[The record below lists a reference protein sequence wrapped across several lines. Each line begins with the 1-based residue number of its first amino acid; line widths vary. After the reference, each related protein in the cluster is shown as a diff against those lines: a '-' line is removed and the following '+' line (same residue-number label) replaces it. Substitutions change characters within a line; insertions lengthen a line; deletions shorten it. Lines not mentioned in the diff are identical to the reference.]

1 MKRRNWSGQAW
12 MQISHDSLLIE
23 QQQYL
28 DEGKQLSAELEQR
41 FSALLEADWSDESTV
56 EAAEQI
62 MDAIAAAPIKADYP
76 YYEPSD
82 REGIS
87 KASRHNDL
95 MQAPQTEEALYNK
108 AYGGWLGRAAG
119 CLLGKPVEGWKR
131 QAIRKYLTSQNEWPL
146 SNYFSSTVSEQIAEE
161 FHISNYSPRL
171 FREAMNGMVEDD
183 DTNYTTIG
191 LAIIEQLGRDFTPQQ
206 MGVFWMNNLPILH
219 LCTAERIA
227 YINMV
232 DGVEPP
238 DSAIYRNFC
247 REWIGA
253 QIRADAFGY
262 VNPGKPAAAADMAWR
277 DACISHV
284 KNGIYGEMWAAAMI
298 ASAYCLNDPE
308 SVILAG
314 LNEIPNNCRLSAAI
328 CRIITNYHSGMSYDD
343 AIADVHARWDEATGH
358 HWCHTISN
366 AELVDIALL
375 WGNMD
380 FEKSLC
386 YAVMPGFDTD
396 CNGATVGSV
405 LGVMLGAE
413 ALPAKWTSPLND
425 TLETGVAGYHIV
437 KLSDMAAR
445 TVKHMAK

>member
-12 MQISHDSLLIE
+12 MQISRDSLLIE
-23 QQQYL
+23 QQQYR
-28 DEGKQLSAELEQR
+28 DEGKQLSTELEQQ
-41 FSALLEADWSDESTV
+41 FTSLLEADWSDDSTV
-56 EAAEQI
+56 EAAENM
-62 MDAIAAAPIKADYP
+62 MDAIEVAPIKADYQ
-76 YYEPSD
+76 YSEPSD
-82 REGIS
+82 REGIY
-87 KASRHNDL
+87 KASSHNAA
-95 MQAPQTEEALYNK
+95 MQAPNTDEELYNK

-146 SNYFSSTVSEQIAEE
+146 SNYFSSSVSEDIAKE
-161 FHISNYSPRL
+161 FNIKNYDPRL
-171 FREAMNGMVEDD
+171 FREAMCCMVEDD

-206 MGVFWMNNLPILH
+206 MGVFWMSNLPILH

-232 DGVEPP
+232 DGIEPP
-238 DSAIYRNFC
+238 YSATYRNFC

-262 VNPGKPAAAADMAWR
+262 VNPGNPATAADMAWR
-277 DACISHV
+277 DASISHI

-298 ASAYCLNDPE
+298 ASAYSLNDPE

-314 LNEIPNNCRLSAAI
+314 LNEIPSNCRLSAAVHQVI
-328 CRIITNYHSGMSYDD
+328 ANYHSGMSYDD
-343 AIADVHARWDEATGH
+343 AIADVHARWDESTGH

-366 AELVDIALL
+366 AELVTIALL
-375 WGNMD
+375 WGDMD

-413 ALPAKWTSPLND
+413 ALPTKWTSPLND
-425 TLETGVAGYHIV
+425 TLETGVAGYHVV
-437 KLSDMAAR
+437 KLSEMAAR